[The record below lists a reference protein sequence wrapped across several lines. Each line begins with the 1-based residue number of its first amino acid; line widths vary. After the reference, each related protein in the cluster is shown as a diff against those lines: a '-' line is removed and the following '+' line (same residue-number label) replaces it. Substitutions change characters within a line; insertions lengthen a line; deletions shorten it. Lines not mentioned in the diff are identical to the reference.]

1 MGYNVAH
8 TAVQT
13 GIKGMKKTQ
22 QTDSEAFLGFNS

>member
-8 TAVQT
+8 TAVQAS
-13 GIKGMKKTQ
+13 IKGMKTQ